1 MDPLSQNI
9 SGHYAPEKKTILSL
23 CSNRQGYSIADFARL
38 LDASIPKVTRIVTEM
53 VADGYLVDLGKTG
66 SSGGRRASIFGLNP
80 KAGYFVGVHV
90 EQERITVAA
99 TDFPGQLVHAVE
111 SIPLHL
117 EKTEESVHEMC
128 LAVDILDSAS
138 SDAASSAVASWLR
151 ENAWQYGFILRYPE
165 GSEESTGMPSNP
177 WHYRFVGEAAAAQ
190 IQQLG
195 ITLEDYVN
203 MFYNDS
209 AAVVFER

>member
-111 SIPLHL
+111 RMTPL
-117 EKTEESVHEMC
+117 TPPESP
-128 LAVDILDSAS
+128 
-138 SDAASSAVASWLR
+138 
-151 ENAWQYGFILRYPE
+151 N
-165 GSEESTGMPSNP
+165 MPTATATKLSVIISLMQHWSP
-177 WHYRFVGEAAAAQ
+177 
-190 IQQLG
+190 
-195 ITLEDYVN
+195 
-203 MFYNDS
+203 
-209 AAVVFER
+209 